1 MTDTLRSVIRGGF
14 ASVVALG
21 LCVCLGAC
29 TGPIVR
35 KDGGAAEAPPLE
47 EVAADAPAAES
58 AGAGEAQG
66 ADAGGATTET
76 ATEAA
81 AEAAPERLD
90 LLVLVNADHALPEG
104 WEQNLDLVEVVNPKG
119 DAVRLDRLAYDKF
132 LELQRDLADM
142 GVTIE
147 LNSGYR
153 SIEEQQA
160 IWDEFMADY
169 GEEYV
174 LEFVAVPGHSEHHTG
189 IALDAYLVLDGVP
202 QLTNEEIFAAQD
214 TWDIIHSRLADHG
227 FILRYLNG
235 ADEITGYSYEPWHF
249 RYVGEDA
256 AHEIAARGCTLEEY
270 LGAV

>member
-1 MTDTLRSVIRGGF
+1 MTDTLRGAWRRGL
-14 ASVVALG
+14 APTLALALSAC
-21 LCVCLGAC
+21 LCAC
-29 TGPIVR
+29 TGPVVR
-35 KDGGAAEAPPLE
+35 KDGGPAEAPPLE
-47 EVAADAPAAES
+47 ETTTDATAAEVAGTTETTSVDSAAPAAE
-58 AGAGEAQG
+58 
-66 ADAGGATTET
+66 T
-76 ATEAA
+76 AT
-81 AEAAPERLD
+81 APDRLD

-104 WEQNLDLVEVVNPKG
+104 WEQNLDLVEVTNPKG
-119 DAVRLDRLAYDKF
+119 DTVRLDRLAYDKF
-132 LELQRDLADM
+132 LELQQDLANL